1 VLRNRRLGQPERSNH
16 FPDSVFLPAE
26 EFENRPPVPLR
37 DGVEHVRVRGRSWH
51 ERYYIPLLEYVNGN
65 FFGKSGPALT
75 DPCSMPTTPAE
86 LPSVAEI
93 LDVDREYR
101 ESAEHGSLK
110 RIAPKRMNP
119 GHEAWLPVLHTARGA
134 RRYTV
139 LFSNTPRAHEHGKT
153 RDWVVLYYREGGS
166 SERQCTVI
174 TSERGALQGK
184 RIVRGREA
192 ECARYYEGS
201 A

>member
-1 VLRNRRLGQPERSNH
+1 MPIFREIQP
-16 FPDSVFLPAE
+16 PD
-26 EFENRPPVPLR
+26 
-37 DGVEHVRVRGRSWH
+37 
-51 ERYYIPLLEYVNGN
+51 
-65 FFGKSGPALT
+65 LT
-75 DPCSMPTTPAE
+75 DSCPMSTAPTD

-101 ESAEHGSLK
+101 ESAEKGTLK
-110 RIAPKRMNP
+110 RIAPRKMNP
-119 GHEAWLPVLHTARGA
+119 GHEAWLPVLHTVRGA
-134 RRYTV
+134 RHYTV

-166 SERQCTVI
+166 PERQCTVI

-184 RIVRGREA
+184 RIVRGREP
-192 ECARYYEGS
+192 ECARYYEGGS